1 MLISDWSSDV
11 CSSDLPALTP
21 ELAFCGD
28 ASVEWYFAPSSWL
41 SASGFYRKVKDTL
54 FDSTSIV
61 GDDRYNFNGVDRSGY
76 TYTTT
81 LNGGDGKLYGI
92 ELAYNQPFTFLPS
105 PFDGFGAQAS
115 VSFVDGDFETPDG
128 RKVAFRSDE
137 HTSELQS
144 LMRISYA

>member
-1 MLISDWSSDV
+1 M
-11 CSSDLPALTP
+11 
-21 ELAFCGD
+21 
-28 ASVEWYFAPSSWL
+28 L

-105 PFDGFGAQAS
+105 PLDGFGAQAS

-128 RKVAFRSDE
+128 RKVGFPGTSKRITNLRSE
-137 HTSELQS
+137 ERRVGKECVSTCRSRWS
-144 LMRISYA
+144 P

>member
-21 ELAFCGD
+21 ELAFGGD
-28 ASVEWYFAPSSWL
+28 ASVEWYFAPSSLL

-92 ELAYNQPFTFLPS
+92 ELAYTQPFTFLP
-105 PFDGFGAQAS
+105 
-115 VSFVDGDFETPDG
+115 
-128 RKVAFRSDE
+128 RSEE
-137 HTSELQS
+137 HTYELHH
-144 LMRISYA
+144 

>member
-28 ASVEWYFAPSSWL
+28 ASVEWYFAPSSLL
-41 SASGFYRKVKDTL
+41 SASGCYRKVKDTL

-76 TYTTT
+76 PYSTT
-81 LNGGDGKLYGI
+81 LYGGDGKVYGN
-92 ELAYNQPFTFLPS
+92 ELASKPHLHLLTRPL
-105 PFDGFGAQAS
+105 DGFGTHAR
-115 VSFVDGDFETPDG
+115 VSFVYGVLD
-128 RKVAFRSDE
+128 KS
-137 HTSELQS
+137 
-144 LMRISYA
+144 

>member
-1 MLISDWSSDV
+1 MCVFYVCGGVFVVVFFKPKTAYDVRISDWSSDV
-11 CSSDLPALTP
+11 CSSDLPALKP
-21 ELAFCGD
+21 ERAFGGD
-28 ASVEWYFAPSSWL
+28 ASVEWYFAPSSLL

-92 ELAYNQPFTFLPS
+92 EL
-105 PFDGFGAQAS
+105 
-115 VSFVDGDFETPDG
+115 
-128 RKVAFRSDE
+128 RSEE

-144 LMRISYA
+144 LMRTSYAVFCLQ

>member
-1 MLISDWSSDV
+1 M
-11 CSSDLPALTP
+11 
-21 ELAFCGD
+21 
-28 ASVEWYFAPSSWL
+28 L

-105 PFDGFGAQAS
+105 PLDGFGAQAS
-115 VSFVDGDFETPDG
+115 V
-128 RKVAFRSDE
+128 RSE
-137 HTSELQS
+137 ERRVGKECVSTCRSRWSPYH
-144 LMRISYA
+144 